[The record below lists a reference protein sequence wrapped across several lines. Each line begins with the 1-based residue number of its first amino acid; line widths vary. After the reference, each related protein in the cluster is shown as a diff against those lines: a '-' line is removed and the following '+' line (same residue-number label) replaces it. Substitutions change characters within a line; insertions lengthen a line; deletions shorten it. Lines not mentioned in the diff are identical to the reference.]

1 MGLLSDSVGG
11 QMVVITVR
19 FLKAFHATWPDLTLW
34 EKNYDFSRVLVL
46 KLPSIYPC
54 RNFMSKIQ
62 TLGPDAVVSTKPE
75 CLQVKM
81 IVYHLFLPEVRAN
94 R

>member
-1 MGLLSDSVGG
+1 
-11 QMVVITVR
+11 MVVISVR

-34 EKNYDFSRVLVL
+34 EKKDYDFSRALVL

-62 TLGPDAVVSTKPE
+62 TLGPDAVVSTTPE